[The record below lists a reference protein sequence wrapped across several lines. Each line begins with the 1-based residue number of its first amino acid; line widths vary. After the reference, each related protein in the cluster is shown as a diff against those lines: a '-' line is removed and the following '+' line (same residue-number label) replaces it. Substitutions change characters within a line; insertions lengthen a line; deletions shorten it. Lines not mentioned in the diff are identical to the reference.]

1 MKLFVPK
8 TNSAGPMNFQKKR
21 CLGRIGGGNIKHLF
35 VPAAN
40 LNYNSFQS
48 ESDKNGLLV
57 QIAIV
62 HIPQSDV
69 FCCAS
74 CASCICLLILCSC
87 IGKFVCIYTYS
98 VYVIR

>member
-21 CLGRIGGGNIKHLF
+21 CLGRIGGGNIKHLC

-62 HIPQSDV
+62 HIPFV
-69 FCCAS
+69 
-74 CASCICLLILCSC
+74 LCVSL
-87 IGKFVCIYTYS
+87 
-98 VYVIR
+98 

>member
-21 CLGRIGGGNIKHLF
+21 CLGRIGGGNIKHLC

-48 ESDKNGLLV
+48 VLPLPIAYWCTVAYCLRGADDKVEELNL
-57 QIAIV
+57 
-62 HIPQSDV
+62 
-69 FCCAS
+69 
-74 CASCICLLILCSC
+74 
-87 IGKFVCIYTYS
+87 
-98 VYVIR
+98 

>member
-69 FCCAS
+69 FCRGRRLEARLDYNARWAAQHPTPPS
-74 CASCICLLILCSC
+74 
-87 IGKFVCIYTYS
+87 F
-98 VYVIR
+98 

>member
-21 CLGRIGGGNIKHLF
+21 CLGRIGGGNIKHLC

-69 FCCAS
+69 FCCA
-74 CASCICLLILCSC
+74 
-87 IGKFVCIYTYS
+87 
-98 VYVIR
+98 

>member
-21 CLGRIGGGNIKHLF
+21 CLGRIGGGNIKHLC

-62 HIPQSDV
+62 HIPQSDQSSPELPRAPQPTV
-69 FCCAS
+69 QA
-74 CASCICLLILCSC
+74 
-87 IGKFVCIYTYS
+87 VTT
-98 VYVIR
+98 

>member
-1 MKLFVPK
+1 
-8 TNSAGPMNFQKKR
+8 MNFQKKR
-21 CLGRIGGGNIKHLF
+21 CLGRIGGGNIKHLC

-62 HIPQSDV
+62 HIPQSGGGSNN
-69 FCCAS
+69 FQ
-74 CASCICLLILCSC
+74 
-87 IGKFVCIYTYS
+87 KKHTRPN
-98 VYVIR
+98 IRGPRLEARLDYNARWAAQHPTPPSF